1 MKRILG
7 IDVSRNW
14 AIVVLLCEFPSVSP
28 LQYSKNIGEPIKGYS
43 RIKGNTQLNEI
54 AYKLECNAEAIE
66 IVKSLEVDAIIL
78 EPTGYWYASFWVNC
92 AKKLG
97 LDIYWISHQQTKIN
111 RQHYFKTKN
120 KDDYLDAL
128 TIALTYFD
136 KSGLDDLGNP
146 PILNNYDHDSI
157 DLLRLTFHEREQL
170 DKNKNSLINQL
181 RQRLCCEFPEIAQ
194 KDFEYIGVNGHNPTL
209 GHIAGLKKNS
219 RIKDT
224 AGTGIKEYSRL
235 LACDIITYQSRI
247 LVKEQELREILGLSH
262 FKPYCQVFDQ
272 FLFGTVTQSL
282 LLLHCYPIERFLVN
296 GKRYFRSNHDIS
308 LRKFQAYL
316 GLSYSYQI
324 SGDTSAKQ
332 NKVKKSWKGSDLV
345 RSHLYAHAMVTIC
358 PNKPAKTE
366 IIAKLKNSWLNPRS
380 HSYFTQNEKTGQKT
394 KVTQELP
401 SFKAL
406 GKDGLCRLLFYE
418 TRLLYRLLTGNL
430 VK

>member
-1 MKRILG
+1 MKILG

-14 AIVVLLCEFPSVSP
+14 AIVVLLCEFPTVSP
-28 LQYSKNIGEPIKGYS
+28 LQYSKNIGEPIKGYQ
-43 RIKGNTQLNEI
+43 RMKGNIKLNEI
-54 AYKLECNAEAIE
+54 AYKLECNAEAIK
-66 IVKSLEVDAIIL
+66 IIKSLAVDAIIL
-78 EPTGYWYASFWVNC
+78 EPTGYWYSSFWVNC

-97 LDIYWISHQQTKIN
+97 MDIYWISHQQTKIN

-136 KSGLDDLGNP
+136 KSGLDELGNP
-146 PILNNYDHDSI
+146 PILNNYDYDSI
-157 DLLRLTFHEREQL
+157 DLLRRTFHEREQL

-181 RQRLCCEFPEIAQ
+181 RQRLCCEYPEIAQ
-194 KDFEYIGVNGHNPTL
+194 RDFDYIGVNGFNPSL
-209 GHIAGLKKNS
+209 GHIAGLGNNS
-219 RIKDT
+219 RIKNT
-224 AGTGIKEYSRL
+224 VGTGISEFSQL
-235 LACDIITYQSRI
+235 LAKDIVAYQDRI
-247 LVKEQELREILGLSH
+247 ADKEQQLIEILELEQ
-262 FKPYCQVFDQ
+262 FKLYCQVFDQ
-272 FLFGTVTQSL
+272 FLFGTVTKSL

-296 GKRYFRSNHDIS
+296 GKPYFRGERDIS

-316 GLSYSYQI
+316 GLGYSYQI

-332 NKVKKSWKGSDLV
+332 DKVKKSWKGSDLM
-345 RSHLYAHAMVTIC
+345 RSHLYAHALVTIC

-366 IIAKLKNSWLNPRS
+366 ILGKLKDSWFNPRI
-380 HSYFTQNEKTGQKT
+380 HIYYDHENCQRIKKR
-394 KVTQELP
+394 KELP

-418 TRLLYRLLTGNL
+418 TRLLYQLLTENL

>member
-1 MKRILG
+1 MKILG

-14 AIVVLLCEFPSVSP
+14 AIVVLLCEFPPVSP
-28 LQYSKNIGEPIKGYS
+28 LQYSKSIKEPVKGYA
-43 RIKGNTQLNEI
+43 RLKGNIQLNEI

-66 IVKSLEVDAIIL
+66 IIKSLEADAIVL

-92 AKKLG
+92 AKKLE

-128 TIALTYFD
+128 TIALTFFD

-157 DLLRLTFHEREQL
+157 DLLRRTFHEREQL

-194 KDFEYIGVNGHNPTL
+194 KDFEYIGVKGCNPTL
-209 GHIAGLKKNS
+209 GHIAGLIKNP
-219 RIKDT
+219 RIKAT
-224 AGTGIKEYSRL
+224 AGTGISEYSQL
-235 LACDIITYQSRI
+235 LANDIIMYETRI
-247 LVKEQELREILGLSH
+247 FSKEQELREILDLEQ
-262 FKPYCQVFDQ
+262 FKLYRQVFNQ
-272 FLFGTVTQSL
+272 FCFGTVTQSL

-296 GKRYFRSNHDIS
+296 GKPYFRGDHDIS

-316 GLSYSYQI
+316 GLGYSYQI

-332 NKVKKSWKGSDLV
+332 DKVKKSWKGSDLV
-345 RSHLYAHAMVTIC
+345 RSHLYAHALCTIC

-366 IIAKLKNSWLNPRS
+366 IIGKLKHSWLNPRIHIYS
-380 HSYFTQNEKTGQKT
+380 DTENGQRIEKK
-394 KVTQELP
+394 KELP

-418 TRLLYRLLTGNL
+418 TRLLYQLLTDNL
-430 VK
+430 LK

>member
-1 MKRILG
+1 MKILG

-14 AIVVLLCEFPSVSP
+14 AIVVLLCEFPCVSP
-28 LQYSKNIGEPIKGYS
+28 LQYSKSIKEPVKGYA
-43 RIKGNTQLNEI
+43 RLKGNIQLNEI

-66 IVKSLEVDAIIL
+66 IIKSLEADAIVL

-97 LDIYWISHQQTKIN
+97 LDIYWISHQQTKTN

-136 KSGLDDLGNP
+136 SSGLDDLGNP
-146 PILNNYDHDSI
+146 PILRNYDYDSI
-157 DLLRLTFHEREQL
+157 DFLRRTFHEREQL
-170 DKNKNSLINQL
+170 VKNKNSLINQL
-181 RQRLCCEFPEIAQ
+181 RQRLCCEHPEIAQ
-194 KDFEYIGVNGHNPTL
+194 RDFDYIGVSGCNPTL
-209 GHIAGLKKNS
+209 GHIAGLKNNS

-224 AGTGIKEYSRL
+224 AGTGISEYSQL
-235 LACDIITYQSRI
+235 LSLDIITYQDRI
-247 LVKEQELREILGLSH
+247 AVKELNLREILELEQ
-262 FKPYCQVFDQ
+262 FKAYCQVFEQ

-296 GKRYFRSNHDIS
+296 GKPYFRGDHDIS

-316 GLSYSYQI
+316 GLGYSYQV
-324 SGDTSAKQ
+324 SGDTSAKHD
-332 NKVKKSWKGSDLV
+332 KVNKSWKGSDLV

-358 PNKPAKTE
+358 PDKPAKTE
-366 IIAKLKNSWLNPRS
+366 IIGKLKHSWLNTRI
-380 HSYFTQNEKTGQKT
+380 HVYYDYQNGRRIEKRK
-394 KVTQELP
+394 ELP

-418 TRLLYRLLTGNL
+418 TRLLYQLLTDNL

>member
-1 MKRILG
+1 MKILG

-14 AIVVLLCEFPSVSP
+14 AIVVFLCEFTSVSP
-28 LQYSKNIGEPIKGYS
+28 LQYSKSIGEPIKGYP
-43 RIKGNTQLNEI
+43 RIKGNIQLNDI
-54 AYKLECNAEAIE
+54 AYKLECNAEAIK
-66 IVKSLEVDAIIL
+66 IIKSLAVDAIIL

-97 LDIYWISHQQTKIN
+97 LNIYWISHQQTKIN

-146 PILNNYDHDSI
+146 PILKNYDYDSL
-157 DLLRLTFHEREQL
+157 DLLRRTFHEREQL

-181 RQRLCCEFPEIAQ
+181 RQRLCCEHPEIAQ
-194 KDFEYIGVNGHNPTL
+194 RDFDYIGVNGFNPTL
-209 GHIAGLKKNS
+209 GHIAGLRNNS
-219 RIKDT
+219 RIKVT
-224 AGTGIKEYSRL
+224 AGTGVSEYSQLLANDIIMYQTRISIKEEELS
-235 LACDIITYQSRI
+235 AI
-247 LVKEQELREILGLSH
+247 LELEQ
-262 FKPYCQVFDQ
+262 FQAYFQVFEH

-296 GKRYFRSNHDIS
+296 GKPYFRGNHDIS

-316 GLSYSYQI
+316 GLGYSYQI

-332 NKVKKSWKGSDLV
+332 DKVKKSWKGSDLM
-345 RSHLYAHAMVTIC
+345 RSHLYAHALVTIC

-366 IIAKLKNSWLNPRS
+366 IISKLKHSWLNPRL
-380 HSYFTQNEKTGQKT
+380 HVYYDHENGQRIEKKER
-394 KVTQELP
+394 VTQ
-401 SFKAL
+401 F
-406 GKDGLCRLLFYE
+406 
-418 TRLLYRLLTGNL
+418 
-430 VK
+430 

>member
-1 MKRILG
+1 MKILG

-14 AIVVLLCEFPSVSP
+14 AIVVLLCEFPTVSS
-28 LQYSKNIGEPIKGYS
+28 LQYSKSIKEPLRGYV
-43 RIKGNTQLNEI
+43 RIKGNVQLNEI

-66 IVKSLEVDAIIL
+66 IIKSLEVDAIIL

-157 DLLRLTFHEREQL
+157 DLLRRTFHEREQI

-181 RQRLCCEFPEIAQ
+181 RQRLCCEHPEIAQ
-194 KDFEYIGVNGHNPTL
+194 RDFDYIGVNGFNPTL
-209 GHIAGLKKNS
+209 GHIAGLRNNP
-219 RIKDT
+219 RIKAT
-224 AGTGIKEYSRL
+224 SGTEISEYSRL
-235 LACDIITYQSRI
+235 LANDIVMYATRI
-247 LVKEQELREILGLSH
+247 SIKEAELSEILELEQ
-262 FKPYCQVFDQ
+262 FKDYCQVFNQ

-296 GKRYFRSNHDIS
+296 GKPYFRGDHDIS

-316 GLSYSYQI
+316 GLGYSYQI

-332 NKVKKSWKGSDLV
+332 DKIKKSWKGSDLM
-345 RSHLYAHAMVTIC
+345 RSHLYAHALVTIC

-366 IIAKLKNSWLNPRS
+366 IMAKLKHSWLNPRI
-380 HSYFTQNEKTGQKT
+380 HSYYDYENGQRIEKKKESAMLT
-394 KVTQELP
+394 
-401 SFKAL
+401 
-406 GKDGLCRLLFYE
+406 CRS
-418 TRLLYRLLTGNL
+418 
-430 VK
+430 